1 MIEIDGDD
9 MIVED
14 TAGYDYNRSLE
25 QYAPVQQDDIVDPDD
40 AEGAG
45 GDGQ

>member
-25 QYAPVQQDDIVDPDD
+25 QYAPVHQDDIVDPDGT
-40 AEGAG
+40 EGAG